1 MPQLNP
7 QQFNARA
14 HDARMA
20 RGDARFDAY
29 HKATGGAAYSAA
41 IGIAG
46 ARGNVAKAQQ
56 VYSDARRAVRG
67 GTA

>member
-1 MPQLNP
+1 MPEISS

-20 RGDARFDAY
+20 RGDARFDAH
-29 HKATGGAAYSAA
+29 HKATGGIAYSAA

-46 ARGNVAKAQQ
+46 ARGNAAKSQQ
-56 VYSDARRAVRG
+56 VYSDARRAVRN